1 MGFSELKAAW
11 SRIITV
17 FVILVNTFLLLILS
31 MTIFSFCELFLL
43 FILSTA
49 LSVYHPFSLLLIL
62 SIANS
67 FIENSFYSKFI
78 HWKFFL
84 LQIHFIANSF
94 CCHFCLLL
102 ILRRFSRPRRPQT
115 DLQPLLSFSIVNSRQ
130 MSIVYRFLFSY
141 LSFSFHDFH
150 LWLR

>member
-31 MTIFSFCELFLL
+31 MTIFFFLWILFVVYSFYC
-43 FILSTA
+43 FIC
-49 LSVYHPFSLLLIL
+49 HPFSLLLIL
-62 SIANS
+62 SVANS